1 MNVLMLYWQYDR
13 QIMLVFKVNF
23 LRHALIVIATCC
35 LLFVPLAEASHS
47 TEEGASAYSAELSD
61 CQVES
66 DHDEHEGHDH
76 HAHQC
81 GQCHVHIIRSGTI
94 NTPVIVAIALK
105 QRRPSNSEIA
115 SARPSLL
122 YRPPRT

>member
-1 MNVLMLYWQYDR
+1 MLF
-13 QIMLVFKVNF
+13 FKVNF
-23 LRHALIVIATCC
+23 LRNLLIAIAMCC

-47 TEEGASAYSAELSD
+47 ADVGAFAYATELSD
-61 CQVES
+61 CQVEA

-81 GQCHVHIIRSGTI
+81 GQCHVHIIRSGMI
-94 NTPVIVAIALK
+94 GTPVIVPIALK
-105 QRRPSNSEIA
+105 QRRPSNSEIV
-115 SARPSLL
+115 STRPSPL